1 MHWHAVIQNELVR
14 VNVLYV
20 VVGKYCIY
28 RKYHKIGSDIASTV
42 ERWEPAIQ
50 LFEKESTVHPLDPVI
65 LWQKLLR
72 VDFMVTLV
80 AEV

>member
-42 ERWEPAIQ
+42 ER
-50 LFEKESTVHPLDPVI
+50 
-65 LWQKLLR
+65 
-72 VDFMVTLV
+72 
-80 AEV
+80 